1 MKQNNL
7 YQSYQRNSLP
17 TNERNINFS
26 KQTNTSLLHTIIFL
40 PLR

>member
-7 YQSYQRNSLP
+7 YQSYQRSSLP

-26 KQTNTSLLHTIIFL
+26 NKNNTSLLHTIIFL
-40 PLR
+40 S